1 MWQVRDVH
9 GQGVD
14 EDGAGMGAG
23 LNGGGFFELP
33 GCATSYAAAGTCG
46 KDNGKEPSEGNRGSA
61 FVTGEGAGEQ
71 GSHTHARARARFV
84 WSAGCV
90 RVSVGTQYTD
100 YCPEPTPTLTAR
112 ADSPHVR

>member
-1 MWQVRDVH
+1 MRDVH

-71 GSHTHARARARFV
+71 GSHTHTRARAR
-84 WSAGCV
+84 CV
-90 RVSVGTQYTD
+90 VCRMRPCHCGYPVYSY
-100 YCPEPTPTLTAR
+100 YCPEPTPMLTAR
-112 ADSPHVR
+112 ADTPNAR

>member
-71 GSHTHARARARFV
+71 GSHTHARARARALCGV
-84 WSAGCV
+84 QDAS
-90 RVSVGTQYTD
+90 VSLWAPSILITVQS
-100 YCPEPTPTLTAR
+100 LR
-112 ADSPHVR
+112 RH